1 MKKII
6 LALTTFLLAI
16 SLTACSSAKPE
27 DTIDSFFNSA
37 KKFDF
42 EVMNKVMENNDEKYK
57 DILKELDTK
66 DPNAQYVLD
75 YLKQNASKI
84 TYTIKDSEVKGDKAT
99 IKVECKFIDSTPL
112 LQEIVAEAFTKMIGM
127 SFSGQDLTDEKT
139 TEMLV
144 SIMKEKQ
151 KSVKE
156 TYVTKNVEFECSKKD
171 NKWII
176 SSVND
181 AVADVLLSN
190 LVTAGQEF
198 SNSMN
203 TLE

>member
-6 LALTTFLLAI
+6 LILTTFLLAI

-27 DTIDSFFNSA
+27 DTINSFFSSA

-42 EVMNKVMENNDEKYK
+42 EGMNKVMENKDEKYK
-57 DILKELDTK
+57 DILKELETE

-75 YLKQNASKI
+75 YLKNNASKI
-84 TYTIKDSEVKGDKAT
+84 TYTIKDSEIKNNNAK
-99 IKVECKFIDSTPL
+99 IKVECKFVDSTPL
-112 LQEIVAEAFTKMIGM
+112 LKEIVAEAFTKMLGM

-151 KSVKE
+151 KSVEE
-156 TYVTKNVEFECSKKD
+156 TFVTKTVEFECTKKD

-176 SSVND
+176 NSAND
-181 AVADVLLSN
+181 ALADVLLSN
-190 LVTAGQEF
+190 LVTAGEEF
-198 SNSMN
+198 SNSMS
-203 TLE
+203 

>member
-6 LALTTFLLAI
+6 LLLTTFLLAI

-27 DTIDSFFNSA
+27 DTINNFFSSA

-42 EVMNKVMENNDEKYK
+42 EGMNKVMENNDEKYK
-57 DILKELDTK
+57 DILKELETE
-66 DPNAQYVLD
+66 DPSAQYVLD
-75 YLKQNASKI
+75 YLKNNASKI
-84 TYTIKDSEVKGDKAT
+84 TYTIKDSE
-99 IKVECKFIDSTPL
+99 IKNNNAKIQVECKFVDSTPL
-112 LQEIVAEAFTKMIGM
+112 LKEIIAEAFTKMLGM

-151 KSVKE
+151 KSVEE
-156 TYVTKNVEFECSKKD
+156 TFVTKTVEFECTKKD

-176 SSVND
+176 SSAND
-181 AVADVLLSN
+181 ALADVLLSN
-190 LVTAGQEF
+190 LVTAGEEF
-198 SNSMN
+198 SNSMS
-203 TLE
+203 

>member
-6 LALTTFLLAI
+6 LLLTTFLLAI

-27 DTIDSFFNSA
+27 DTINSFFSSA

-42 EVMNKVMENNDEKYK
+42 EGMNKVMENNDEKYK
-57 DILKELDTK
+57 DIVKELETE
-66 DPNAQYVLD
+66 DPSTQYVLD
-75 YLKQNASKI
+75 YLKNNASKI
-84 TYTIKDSEVKGDKAT
+84 TYTIKDSE
-99 IKVECKFIDSTPL
+99 IKDNNAKIQVECKFVDSTPL
-112 LQEIVAEAFTKMIGM
+112 LKEIVGEAFTKMLGM

-151 KSVKE
+151 KSVEE
-156 TYVTKNVEFECSKKD
+156 TFVTKTVEFECTKKD

-176 SSVND
+176 SSAND
-181 AVADVLLSN
+181 ALADVLLSN
-190 LVTAGQEF
+190 LVTAGTEF
-198 SNSMN
+198 SNSMS
-203 TLE
+203 

>member
-6 LALTTFLLAI
+6 LILTTFLLAI

-27 DTIDSFFNSA
+27 DTINSFFSSA

-42 EVMNKVMENNDEKYK
+42 EGMNKVMENKDEKYK
-57 DILKELDTK
+57 DILKELETE

-75 YLKQNASKI
+75 YLKNNASKI
-84 TYTIKDSEVKGDKAT
+84 TYTIKDSEIKNNNAK
-99 IKVECKFIDSTPL
+99 IKVECKFVDSTPL
-112 LQEIVAEAFTKMIGM
+112 LKEIVAEAFTKMLGM

-151 KSVKE
+151 KSVEE
-156 TYVTKNVEFECSKKD
+156 TFVTKTVELECTKKD

-176 SSVND
+176 SSAND
-181 AVADVLLSN
+181 ALADVLLSN
-190 LVTAGQEF
+190 LVTAGEEF
-198 SNSMN
+198 SNSMS
-203 TLE
+203 

>member
-6 LALTTFLLAI
+6 LLLTTFLLAI

-27 DTIDSFFNSA
+27 DTINNFFSSA

-42 EVMNKVMENNDEKYK
+42 EGMNKVMENNDEKYK
-57 DILKELDTK
+57 DILKELETE
-66 DPNAQYVLD
+66 DPSTQYVLD
-75 YLKQNASKI
+75 YLKNNASKI
-84 TYTIKDSEVKGDKAT
+84 TYTIKDSE
-99 IKVECKFIDSTPL
+99 IKDNNAKIQVECKFVDSTPL
-112 LQEIVAEAFTKMIGM
+112 LKEIVAEAFTKMLGM

-151 KSVKE
+151 KSVEE
-156 TYVTKNVEFECSKKD
+156 TFVTKTVEFECTKKD

-176 SSVND
+176 SSAND
-181 AVADVLLSN
+181 ALADVLLSN
-190 LVTAGQEF
+190 LVTAGEEF
-198 SNSMN
+198 SNSMS
-203 TLE
+203 

>member
-1 MKKII
+1 
-6 LALTTFLLAI
+6 
-16 SLTACSSAKPE
+16 
-27 DTIDSFFNSA
+27 
-37 KKFDF
+37 
-42 EVMNKVMENNDEKYK
+42 MNKVMENNDEKYK

-144 SIMKEKQ
+144 SIMKEK

-156 TYVTKNVEFECSKKD
+156 TYVTK
-171 NKWII
+171 
-176 SSVND
+176 
-181 AVADVLLSN
+181 
-190 LVTAGQEF
+190 
-198 SNSMN
+198 M
-203 TLE
+203 

>member
-6 LALTTFLLAI
+6 LLLTTFLLAV

-27 DTIDSFFNSA
+27 DTINSFFSSA

-42 EVMNKVMENNDEKYK
+42 EGMNQVMENNDEKYK
-57 DILKELDTK
+57 DIVKELETE
-66 DPNAQYVLD
+66 DPSTQYVLD
-75 YLKQNASKI
+75 YLKNNASKI
-84 TYTIKDSEVKGDKAT
+84 TYTIKDSE
-99 IKVECKFIDSTPL
+99 IKDNNAKIQVECKFVDSTPL
-112 LQEIVAEAFTKMIGM
+112 LKEIVAEAFTKMLGM

-151 KSVKE
+151 KSVEE
-156 TYVTKNVEFECSKKD
+156 TFVTKTVEFECTKKD

-176 SSVND
+176 SSAND
-181 AVADVLLSN
+181 ALADVLLSN
-190 LVTAGQEF
+190 LVTAGEEF
-198 SNSMN
+198 ANSMS
-203 TLE
+203 

>member
-6 LALTTFLLAI
+6 LLLTTFLLAI

-27 DTIDSFFNSA
+27 DTINNFFSSA

-42 EVMNKVMENNDEKYK
+42 EGMNKAMENNDEKYK
-57 DILKELDTK
+57 DILKELETE
-66 DPNAQYVLD
+66 DPSTQYVLD
-75 YLKQNASKI
+75 YLKHNASKI
-84 TYTIKDSEVKGDKAT
+84 TYTIKDSE
-99 IKVECKFIDSTPL
+99 IKDNNAKIQVECKFVDSTPL
-112 LQEIVAEAFTKMIGM
+112 LKEIVAEAFTKMLGM

-151 KSVKE
+151 KSVEE
-156 TYVTKNVEFECSKKD
+156 TFVTKTVEFECTKKD

-176 SSVND
+176 SSAND
-181 AVADVLLSN
+181 ALADVLLSN
-190 LVTAGQEF
+190 LVTAGEEF
-198 SNSMN
+198 SNSMS
-203 TLE
+203 

>member
-1 MKKII
+1 
-6 LALTTFLLAI
+6 
-16 SLTACSSAKPE
+16 
-27 DTIDSFFNSA
+27 
-37 KKFDF
+37 
-42 EVMNKVMENNDEKYK
+42 
-57 DILKELDTK
+57 
-66 DPNAQYVLD
+66 
-75 YLKQNASKI
+75 
-84 TYTIKDSEVKGDKAT
+84 
-99 IKVECKFIDSTPL
+99 
-112 LQEIVAEAFTKMIGM
+112 MIGM

-151 KSVKE
+151 KSIKE

>member
-6 LALTTFLLAI
+6 LLLTTFLLAI

-27 DTIDSFFNSA
+27 DTINSFFSSA

-42 EVMNKVMENNDEKYK
+42 EGMNKVMENNDEKYK
-57 DILKELDTK
+57 DIVKELETE
-66 DPNAQYVLD
+66 DPSTQYVLD
-75 YLKQNASKI
+75 YLKNNASKI
-84 TYTIKDSEVKGDKAT
+84 TYTIKDSE
-99 IKVECKFIDSTPL
+99 IKDNNAKIQVECKFVDSTPL
-112 LQEIVAEAFTKMIGM
+112 LKEIVGEAFTKMLGM

-151 KSVKE
+151 KSVEE
-156 TYVTKNVEFECSKKD
+156 TFVTKTVEFECAKKD

-176 SSVND
+176 SSAND
-181 AVADVLLSN
+181 ALADVLLSN
-190 LVTAGQEF
+190 LVTAGTEF
-198 SNSMN
+198 SNSMS
-203 TLE
+203 

>member
-6 LALTTFLLAI
+6 LILTTFLLAI

-27 DTIDSFFNSA
+27 DTINSFFSSA

-42 EVMNKVMENNDEKYK
+42 EGMNKVMENKDEKYK
-57 DILKELDTK
+57 DILKELETE

-75 YLKQNASKI
+75 YLKNNASKI
-84 TYTIKDSEVKGDKAT
+84 TYTIKDSEIKNNNAK
-99 IKVECKFIDSTPL
+99 IKVECKFVDSTPL
-112 LQEIVAEAFTKMIGM
+112 LKEIVAEAFTKMLGM

-151 KSVKE
+151 KSVEE
-156 TYVTKNVEFECSKKD
+156 TFVTKTVEFECTKKD

-176 SSVND
+176 SSAND
-181 AVADVLLSN
+181 ALADVLLSN
-190 LVTAGQEF
+190 LVTAGEEF
-198 SNSMN
+198 SNSMS
-203 TLE
+203 

>member
-1 MKKII
+1 
-6 LALTTFLLAI
+6 
-16 SLTACSSAKPE
+16 
-27 DTIDSFFNSA
+27 
-37 KKFDF
+37 
-42 EVMNKVMENNDEKYK
+42 
-57 DILKELDTK
+57 
-66 DPNAQYVLD
+66 
-75 YLKQNASKI
+75 
-84 TYTIKDSEVKGDKAT
+84 
-99 IKVECKFIDSTPL
+99 
-112 LQEIVAEAFTKMIGM
+112 M

-156 TYVTKNVEFECSKKD
+156 TYVTKTVEFKCSKKD

-181 AVADVLLSN
+181 VVADVLLSN

-203 TLE
+203 ALE

>member
-6 LALTTFLLAI
+6 LVLTTFLLAI

-42 EVMNKVMENNDEKYK
+42 EGMNEVIENNDEKYK
-57 DILKELDTK
+57 DLLKELDTK
-66 DPNAQYVLD
+66 DPNAQYALD

-84 TYTIKDSEVKGDKAT
+84 TYTIKDSEIKDNKAT
-99 IKVECKFIDSTPL
+99 IKVECKFVDSTPL
-112 LQEIVAEAFTKMIGM
+112 FKEIVAEAFTKVLDM

-156 TYVTKNVEFECSKKD
+156 TYVTKTVEFECSKKD

-198 SNSMN
+198 SNSMGAIQ
-203 TLE
+203 

>member
-6 LALTTFLLAI
+6 LLLTTFLLAI

-27 DTIDSFFNSA
+27 DTINSFFSSA

-42 EVMNKVMENNDEKYK
+42 EGMNQVMENNDEKYK
-57 DILKELDTK
+57 DIVKELETE
-66 DPNAQYVLD
+66 DPSTQYVLD
-75 YLKQNASKI
+75 YLKNNASKI
-84 TYTIKDSEVKGDKAT
+84 TYTIKDSE
-99 IKVECKFIDSTPL
+99 IKDNNAKIQVECKFVDSTPL
-112 LQEIVAEAFTKMIGM
+112 LKEIVAEAFTKMLGM

-151 KSVKE
+151 KSVEE
-156 TYVTKNVEFECSKKD
+156 TFVTKTVEFECTKKD

-176 SSVND
+176 SSAND
-181 AVADVLLSN
+181 ALADVLLSN
-190 LVTAGQEF
+190 LVTAGEEF
-198 SNSMN
+198 ANSMS
-203 TLE
+203 

>member
-6 LALTTFLLAI
+6 LLLTTFLLAI

-27 DTIDSFFNSA
+27 DTINSFFSSA

-42 EVMNKVMENNDEKYK
+42 EGMNKVMENNDEKYK
-57 DILKELDTK
+57 DIVKELETE
-66 DPNAQYVLD
+66 DPSTQYVLD
-75 YLKQNASKI
+75 YLKNNASKI
-84 TYTIKDSEVKGDKAT
+84 TYTIKDSE
-99 IKVECKFIDSTPL
+99 IKDNNAKIQVECKFVDSTPL
-112 LQEIVAEAFTKMIGM
+112 LKEIVAEAFTKMLGM

-151 KSVKE
+151 KSVEE
-156 TYVTKNVEFECSKKD
+156 TFVTKTVEFECTKKD

-176 SSVND
+176 SSAND
-181 AVADVLLSN
+181 ALADVLLSN
-190 LVTAGQEF
+190 LVTAGTEF
-198 SNSMN
+198 SNSMS
-203 TLE
+203 

>member
-6 LALTTFLLAI
+6 LVLTTFLLAI

-27 DTIDSFFNSA
+27 DTIDSFFSST

-42 EVMNKVMENNDEKYK
+42 EGMNNVMENNDEKYK
-57 DILKELDTK
+57 DVLKELDTK
-66 DPNAQYVLD
+66 DPNAQYAID

-84 TYTIKDSEVKGDKAT
+84 TYTIKDSEIKDNKAT
-99 IKVECKFIDSTPL
+99 VKVECKFVDSTPL
-112 LQEIVAEAFTKMIGM
+112 LKEIVAEAFTKMLGM

-156 TYVTKNVEFECSKKD
+156 TYVTKTVEFECSKKD

-181 AVADVLLSN
+181 ELADVLLSN
-190 LVTAGQEF
+190 LVTAGQEL
-198 SNSMN
+198 SNSMG
-203 TLE
+203 TIQ

>member
-6 LALTTFLLAI
+6 LLLTTFLLAI

-27 DTIDSFFNSA
+27 DTINSFFSSA

-42 EVMNKVMENNDEKYK
+42 EGMNKVMENNDEKYK
-57 DILKELDTK
+57 DIVKELETE
-66 DPNAQYVLD
+66 DPSTQYVLD
-75 YLKQNASKI
+75 YLKNNASKI
-84 TYTIKDSEVKGDKAT
+84 TYTIKDSE
-99 IKVECKFIDSTPL
+99 IKDNNAKIQVECKFVDSTPL
-112 LQEIVAEAFTKMIGM
+112 LKEIVAEAFTKMLGM

-151 KSVKE
+151 KSVEE
-156 TYVTKNVEFECSKKD
+156 TFVTKTVEFECTKKD

-176 SSVND
+176 SSAND
-181 AVADVLLSN
+181 ALADVLLSN
-190 LVTAGQEF
+190 LVTAGTEF

-203 TLE
+203 

>member
-27 DTIDSFFNSA
+27 DTIESFFNSA

-42 EVMNKVMENNDEKYK
+42 EGMNKVMENNDEKYK

-84 TYTIKDSEVKGDKAT
+84 TYTINITAPINVPSILFLDLC
-99 IKVECKFIDSTPL
+99 I
-112 LQEIVAEAFTKMIGM
+112 Q
-127 SFSGQDLTDEKT
+127 FS
-139 TEMLV
+139 
-144 SIMKEKQ
+144 
-151 KSVKE
+151 
-156 TYVTKNVEFECSKKD
+156 
-171 NKWII
+171 
-176 SSVND
+176 
-181 AVADVLLSN
+181 A
-190 LVTAGQEF
+190 
-198 SNSMN
+198 
-203 TLE
+203 